1 MRNPCI
7 NDLPRK
13 TGFDNDALVN
23 TIVDKHSTFE
33 YLVLSYF
40 FANSVATC
48 KDIEKP
54 DIYRQ

>member
-1 MRNPCI
+1 
-7 NDLPRK
+7 LARK

-23 TIVDKHSTFE
+23 TIADKHSTFE

-40 FANSVATC
+40 FANFLATC
-48 KDIEKP
+48 KDTEKP